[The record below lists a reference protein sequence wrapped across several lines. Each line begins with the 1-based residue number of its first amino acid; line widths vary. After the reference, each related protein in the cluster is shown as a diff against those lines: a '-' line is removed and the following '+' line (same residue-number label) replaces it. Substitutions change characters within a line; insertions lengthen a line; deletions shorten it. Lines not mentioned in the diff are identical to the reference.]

1 VTPASTARS
10 LALLPAG
17 TQYEVS
23 VAAAAQGDATQLVL
37 ADLSGGQILRRV
49 LARTLGLGSY
59 ELSFY
64 AFPDIVDASAFKR
77 SYRAALNE
85 VAVGIADT
93 ESVALG
99 AMSAFELNIA
109 VSEAVPQA
117 ATE

>member
-1 VTPASTARS
+1 MTLRS
-10 LALLPAG
+10 WYLG
-17 TQYEVS
+17 
-23 VAAAAQGDATQLVL
+23 
-37 ADLSGGQILRRV
+37 DLSGGQILRRV

-109 VSEAVPQA
+109 VSEAVLQA